1 MNDLLDFL
9 FYDVILMSLNKE
21 GFQPGAMGIK
31 ERLQEDLKSAAK
43 EKDKARLSTLRWAL
57 AAVQNKE
64 KELRQELSEQEAIQ
78 VISGLIKKGKESI
91 EQFKAG
97 QRADLVAK
105 EEQEITVLQA
115 FLPQQLTPEELEVEI
130 AKAVEETGASTPQDM
145 GKVMKVLMPQI
156 AGRAEGKVV
165 NELVRKKL
173 SG

>member
-1 MNDLLDFL
+1 
-9 FYDVILMSLNKE
+9 
-21 GFQPGAMGIK
+21 MGIK
-31 ERLQEDLKSAAK
+31 ERLQDAMKSAAK
-43 EKDKARLSTLRWAL
+43 EKAKARLSTLRLAL

-64 KELRQELSEQEAIQ
+64 KELREELSEQEAIQ

-115 FLPQQLTPEELEVEI
+115 FLPEQLTPEELEVEI
-130 AKAVEETGASTPQDM
+130 SKAIEEAGASTPQDM
-145 GKVMKVLMPQI
+145 GKVMKILMHQV

-165 NELVRKKL
+165 NELIRKRL

>member
-1 MNDLLDFL
+1 
-9 FYDVILMSLNKE
+9 
-21 GFQPGAMGIK
+21 MGIK
-31 ERLQEDLKSAAK
+31 EKLQDAMKSAAK
-43 EKDKARLSTLRWAL
+43 EKAKARLSTLRLAL

-64 KELRQELSEQEAIQ
+64 KEVRKELSEEEAIQ

-105 EEQEITVLQA
+105 EEEEIAILQA
-115 FLPQQLTPEELEVEI
+115 FLPQQLTPEEVEVEV
-130 AKAVEETGASTPQDM
+130 AKAVEEAGASTPRDI
-145 GKVMKVLMPQI
+145 GKVMQILMPRI

-165 NELVRKKL
+165 NELVRKRL

>member
-1 MNDLLDFL
+1 
-9 FYDVILMSLNKE
+9 
-21 GFQPGAMGIK
+21 MGIK
-31 ERLQEDLKSAAK
+31 ERLIAEMKSAAK
-43 EKDKARLSTLRWAL
+43 EKAKATLSTLRLAL

-64 KELRQELSEQEAIQ
+64 KELRKELSEQEAVQ

-97 QRADLVAK
+97 QRDDLVTK
-105 EEQEITVLQA
+105 EEQEIAVLQT

-130 AKAVEETGASTPQDM
+130 SKAIEEAGASTPQDM
-145 GKVMKVLMPQI
+145 GKVMQILMPQI

-165 NELVRKKL
+165 NELVRKRL